1 MALQGH
7 TGTLVERHPNGFLEN
22 PVQQFRK
29 AVAVH
34 GARTEA
40 LLVAHTVKVNGVPLP
55 PYVSA
60 NIQLIHPHA
69 RLSMLSK

>member
-7 TGTLVERHPNGFLEN
+7 TGTLVERHPNGFLKN

-40 LLVAHTVKVNGVPLP
+40 LWLRMLVEVNGVPSP
-55 PYVSA
+55 TFRPTS
-60 NIQLIHPHA
+60 
-69 RLSMLSK
+69 S